1 MSAML
6 LFFLE
11 LVGWN
16 QEGIVNFD
24 DTLWETNYFMARGD
38 FDMEIS
44 VEKIFLAQK
53 MMIYKCNL
61 AGEPVVT
68 AIVGTIHSNCPL
80 V

>member
-1 MSAML
+1 MSVML

-11 LVGWN
+11 FVGWN